1 MKRCM
6 DDQIYI
12 PDDCELFLIGMDFE
26 SQYRD
31 SIESKID
38 ALSSKSIAIDVGAH
52 VGIWTGWL
60 ADKFTS
66 VKAFEPDTQ
75 NFECL
80 EENTTELSNVTL
92 DGSALSDSAGTV
104 NLKRDS
110 GNSGNTCV
118 VDESTGVTATAKTLD
133 SIFTSSDNVDFIKLE
148 AQGLEANVIRGAAE
162 LIGRDRP
169 LIMLNAHNGQ
179 TFADSVAELE
189 TLGYGEV
196 DGNVDSV
203 NALFEHKG

>member
-1 MKRCM
+1 MIENSSQTIKEIS
-6 DDQIYI
+6 DDK
-12 PDDCELFLIGMDFE
+12 E
-26 SQYRD
+26 
-31 SIESKID
+31 IENS
-38 ALSSKSIAIDVGAH
+38 
-52 VGIWTGWL
+52 
-60 ADKFTS
+60 
-66 VKAFEPDTQ
+66 
-75 NFECL
+75 NL
-80 EENTTELSNVTL
+80 EENTSELTNVTL

-104 NLKRDS
+104 NLQRDS

-118 VDESTGVTATAKTLD
+118 VDGSTGVTATAKTLD

-169 LIMLNAHNGQ
+169 LIMLNGHDAQ

-203 NALFEHKG
+203 NYLFEHKG